1 MPDKTTTAPMRKP
14 PSSKALSIWAS
25 PERFKLVKRLR
36 TRHKMS
42 FSTIVWSL
50 AEALDAGL
58 IALDAGPRVK
68 TTVPGANA
76 SPARRGP

>member
-1 MPDKTTTAPMRKP
+1 MPDKTTTRTIPKL
-14 PSSKALSIWAS
+14 SSSRALSIWAS

-36 TRHKMS
+36 VRHGMS

-58 IALDAGPRVK
+58 ITLDAGPRIK
-68 TTVPGANA
+68 TTVPGSNT